1 MKEYKGKSVF
11 GGIAI
16 GRIKVYNKSEQQV
29 KRVHIDDTEHE
40 KKRYYAAV
48 DKAAMQLQELYDK
61 AVKEVGEANAA
72 IFEMHQI
79 MLTDDDYKESVEN
92 IIDSQH
98 VNAEYAVAQTGDN
111 YAAMFAAMEDEYMR
125 GRSADVKDI
134 SERLI
139 NILSGFNASSM
150 VSDEPVIIVAEDLAP
165 SETVQLDKDK
175 ILSFVSV
182 KGSVNSHTAILARTM
197 GIPALIG
204 TPVIP
209 DNDIDGKMGI
219 VDGNSGCL
227 YVDPDNEKLGYY
239 RKKQDEQ
246 IKQKELLQLLKG
258 REDITI
264 DGRKIK
270 LYANIG
276 NVKDVMTV
284 KANDA
289 AGIGLFRSEFIY
301 LERDTFPTEEEQ
313 FNIYRTVAENMA
325 GKPVIIRTLD
335 IGADKQCDYF
345 NMDKED
351 NPALGMRAIRICL
364 TRTEIFKTQLRAL
377 YRASAYGNINIMYP
391 MIANMWE
398 IDRIKE
404 IEKEVRDELKQQGID
419 TGNVQTGIMI
429 ETPAAVMQSDEL
441 AEKVDFFSIGTND
454 LTQYTLAVD
463 RQNPKLDIFFDP
475 HHPAVLKMI
484 KMVVDNAHKA
494 GIWAGIC
501 GELGAD
507 TSLTRE
513 FLKMGVDELSV
524 SPGRILPI
532 RKIILDTDVS
542 QLS

>member
-1 MKEYKGKSVF
+1 
-11 GGIAI
+11 
-16 GRIKVYNKSEQQV
+16 
-29 KRVHIDDTEHE
+29 
-40 KKRYYAAV
+40 
-48 DKAAMQLQELYDK
+48 
-61 AVKEVGEANAA
+61 
-72 IFEMHQI
+72 
-79 MLTDDDYKESVEN
+79 
-92 IIDSQH
+92 
-98 VNAEYAVAQTGDN
+98 
-111 YAAMFAAMEDEYMR
+111 
-125 GRSADVKDI
+125 
-134 SERLI
+134 
-139 NILSGFNASSM
+139 
-150 VSDEPVIIVAEDLAP
+150 
-165 SETVQLDKDK
+165 
-175 ILSFVSV
+175 
-182 KGSVNSHTAILARTM
+182 
-197 GIPALIG
+197 
-204 TPVIP
+204 
-209 DNDIDGKMGI
+209 
-219 VDGNSGCL
+219 
-227 YVDPDNEKLGYY
+227 
-239 RKKQDEQ
+239 
-246 IKQKELLQLLKG
+246 
-258 REDITI
+258 
-264 DGRKIK
+264 
-270 LYANIG
+270 
-276 NVKDVMTV
+276 MTV

-404 IEKEVRDELKQQGID
+404 IEKEVRDELKQQGINI
-419 TGNVQTGIMI
+419 GNVQTGIMI

-463 RQNPKLDIFFDP
+463 RQNPKLDSFFDP

>member
-48 DKAAMQLQELYDK
+48 DKAAMQLQKLYDK

-246 IKQKELLQLLKG
+246 LKQKELLQLLKG

-463 RQNPKLDIFFDP
+463 RQNPKLDSFFDP